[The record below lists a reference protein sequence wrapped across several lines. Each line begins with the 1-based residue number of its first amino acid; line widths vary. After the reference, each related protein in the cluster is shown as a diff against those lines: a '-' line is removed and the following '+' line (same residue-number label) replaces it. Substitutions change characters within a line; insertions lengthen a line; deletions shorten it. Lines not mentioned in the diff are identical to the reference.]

1 MSNLKLRLLLIFTLV
16 PFLFAVILF
25 LPHYNY
31 LAISIVITAFIV
43 PGTFETWKLF
53 QGERNRID
61 TAFIS
66 LVAFSIPISFYLL
79 KAGVIKEMTIV
90 HLVEI
95 LIFIALSYQIF
106 ARDEKS
112 FKDINRKTSAALMMI
127 FYPGLFIGHT
137 MLFST
142 FRNPAFTIIF
152 FMITIFM
159 NDILA
164 YVTGM
169 LWGKKSRKVIPISP
183 NKSLVGFIGGFS
195 GSILSVLFFYILKPD
210 YFNNNI
216 ANIFIIGSIL
226 AIFTIVG
233 DLIESAM
240 KRSAKIKDS
249 GDVLPGRGGIL
260 DNIDSIIFTAPV
272 FYYIILNLQS
282 QV

>member
-90 HLVEI
+90 HLVEA

-106 ARDEKS
+106 TRDEKS
-112 FKDINRKTSAALMMI
+112 FKNINRKTSTALMMI
-127 FYPGLFIGHT
+127 FYPGLFIGHA

-226 AIFTIVG
+226 AFFTIVG

-240 KRSAKIKDS
+240 KRSAQIKDS

-282 QV
+282 

>member
-79 KAGVIKEMTIV
+79 KADVIKEMTIV

-183 NKSLVGFIGGFS
+183 NKSLVGF
-195 GSILSVLFFYILKPD
+195 
-210 YFNNNI
+210 